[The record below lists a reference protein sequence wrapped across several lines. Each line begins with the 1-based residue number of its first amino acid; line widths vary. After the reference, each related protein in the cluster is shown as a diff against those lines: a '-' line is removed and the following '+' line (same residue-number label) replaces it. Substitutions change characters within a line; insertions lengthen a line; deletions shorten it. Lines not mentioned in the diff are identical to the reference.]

1 MRVLSFAVLFFVLL
15 LIFACVFRM
24 RKINYDYTNRVFSKL
39 MYITSIVIL
48 LYAAAIAVNDQRQA
62 LVLYSLYF
70 IFLDLMLLF
79 MVLFIKEYVQYKK
92 GKKMAR
98 SIFNTLFVLDCINM
112 ITNCTSKFHNF
123 FPPSILKFLLQVCLV
138 FQYRYLLM

>member
-1 MRVLSFAVLFFVLL
+1 MTFDLFYDKILYSIGIETEDEGMRVLSFAVLFFVLL
-15 LIFACVFRM
+15 LIFACAFRM

-62 LVLYSLYF
+62 LVLYSLFF

-79 MVLFIKEYVQYKK
+79 MVLR
-92 GKKMAR
+92 A
-98 SIFNTLFVLDCINM
+98 
-112 ITNCTSKFHNF
+112 
-123 FPPSILKFLLQVCLV
+123 
-138 FQYRYLLM
+138 